1 MTCKLL
7 LALILLGSLAVLI
20 AAAGSRQTSDF
31 IQPGDEIS
39 EPSEL
44 DDDDDFTA
52 QSGNS
57 IKDPSSPP
65 RRVIKLWPDAIV
77 KYKISPSLLSDNP
90 REIAK
95 LRAIMNT
102 ISQKTCVR
110 FTQASAGEQSY
121 VSVLPGLKCKSLLG
135 KQEGVST
142 LMLSVKNCFN
152 NGTLARGFMRTLGFT
167 YESNRADRDQ
177 YLTFNWDNVAEANK
191 KKFTKLSAEDYPVT
205 DMPYD
210 FLSSTHFPKNAWA
223 INKSSW
229 TVHAK
234 RDSTQQLG
242 NNRGFSDGD
251 LAKIKKFYKCR

>member
-1 MTCKLL
+1 MTRLL
-7 LALILLGSLAVLI
+7 LSVAVFGSLTALIG
-20 AAAGSRQTSDF
+20 AAGSRETDF

-44 DDDDDFTA
+44 DDYDDFTA
-52 QSGNS
+52 QGGSS
-57 IKDPSSPP
+57 TKPDPNAPP
-65 RRVIKLWPDAIV
+65 RRVIKLWPDGVV
-77 KYKISPSLLSDNP
+77 KYKLSPSLLSDNP
-90 REIAK
+90 REIAN
-95 LRAIMNT
+95 LRAIMTT

-110 FTQASAGEQSY
+110 FSQASAGEQSY
-121 VSVLPGLKCKSLLG
+121 VSVIPGLKCKSMLG

-152 NGTLARGFMRTLGFT
+152 NGTLARGFMRILGFT

-177 YLTFNWDNVAEANK
+177 FLTFNWDNVAEANK
-191 KKFTKLSAEDYPVT
+191 KKFTKLSADDYPVT

-229 TVHAK
+229 TVRAK
-234 RDSTQQLG
+234 RDPAQQLG
-242 NNRGFSDGD
+242 NNRGLSDGD